1 MTMEETNRTFTDDE
15 GEETMV
21 SPRFD
26 DEETVLARPVVPFE
40 EVSDAPAATSAS
52 ALPPLYSRLRAA
64 PRRSLVAALVLIS
77 ALVGSALGVA
87 GLYFY
92 QKHRAD
98 DAPATT
104 EQQQADVPA
113 PAAAQATPEPTPE
126 SQARETNAHAAEPS
140 ASAPVPA
147 PTERDARAEGDAGS
161 SKGNARE
168 EADAAPVVE
177 RRNVSESR
185 DPVVSSKHGKKGE
198 RDEEPRREARRENR
212 DDVEDQPV
220 RADDSGDGRREA
232 RRVGVI
238 TYRPR
243 RVRTR
248 RENYGDSDR
257 LRRIFEG
264 QP

>member
-1 MTMEETNRTFTDDE
+1 MEETNRTFTDDE

-21 SPRFD
+21 APRFD
-26 DEETVLARPVVPFE
+26 NEETVLARPVVPFK
-40 EVSDAPAATSAS
+40 EVSDAPATTSAS

-98 DAPATT
+98 SAPATT

-113 PAAAQATPEPTPE
+113 AAAAQATPEPTSE
-126 SQARETNAHAAEPS
+126 SQARETGAHAAEPS
-140 ASAPVPA
+140 ASASAPVPS
-147 PTERDARAEGDAGS
+147 PTERDARAESDAGS

-168 EADAAPVVE
+168 EADAAPAVE